1 MENKKFLLLQAAL
14 TPHEVI
20 EKDNPVCI
28 YIDAIR
34 ASATMV
40 TFFEKG
46 AQKVRLCMDEERILR
61 EDHSIERS
69 QYIVCAEDVPGG
81 KTPLAD
87 CSPAVIDVSQMN
99 NIEGKTVLFHSTN
112 GALGIIKLYDKNVR
126 DIFVGT
132 VLNLDA
138 VVACAVKKALDENR
152 PLCIVDSGRHDCTI
166 ATLDDAYCTAK
177 IAQKIIA
184 ELDKQGIPYELM
196 DPIKIVLHLLPGFQD
211 TFDAYKQS
219 STAIKC
225 AAQISVEDVRL
236 CAQENVS
243 AMVPYVSGIDA
254 FGCVIIDGKK
264 GL

>member
-1 MENKKFLLLQAAL
+1 MDNKFLVMQAAL
-14 TPHEVI
+14 TPAQVI

-46 AQKVRLCMDEERILR
+46 IKRIRLCMDEVDILKR
-61 EDHSIERS
+61 DASIDRS
-69 QYIVCAEDVPGG
+69 RYIVCAEDVPGG
-81 KTPLAD
+81 KTLLAD
-87 CSPAVIDVSQMN
+87 CSPAVVDVQAMEN
-99 NIEGKTVLFHSTN
+99 VAGKTVLFHTTN
-112 GALGIIKLYDKNVR
+112 GALGIIKLFEKNIR
-126 DIFVGT
+126 DVFVGT

-138 VVACAVKKALDENR
+138 VVSCAMDKALHENR

-177 IAQKIIA
+177 IAQKAIG
-184 ELDKQGIPYELM
+184 ELEKRKIPYELM
-196 DPIKIVLHLLPGFQD
+196 DPIKIVLHLLPGFKD

-225 AAQISVEDVRL
+225 AANISEEDVRL

-243 AMVPYVSGIDA
+243 KMVPYVSGIDD
-254 FGCVIIDGKK
+254 FGCVVIEAKK
-264 GL
+264 AD